1 MTHRNEPPELVAVN
15 PSWDV
20 DPSGPSTTPPP
31 RTAGPDVAIAD
42 EGRAIKT
49 AATRHTASHRRTPA
63 IATRPPFVGGAAEV
77 PRAGPASLPYPRG
90 RRQPL
95 GLLARVTSRWGQ
107 ARYCAGRC
115 APSTEFRLSVVHAL
129 RDSSLA
135 SGERLIRLTV
145 PETGRY
151 AGSSRRFL
159 RMSPKRAALRPVLRG
174 LVAGLRGL
182 RRCVTAGPRHE
193 RRRTRMPRAP
203 FLAAVRRV
211 PWAQPV
217 MHVRGL
223 RTRLYRVGP
232 HHLLEAWLVGAP

>member
-49 AATRHTASHRRTPA
+49 AATRHTASQRRTPA

-95 GLLARVTSRWGQ
+95 GLSARVTSRWGQ

-115 APSTEFRLSVVHAL
+115 VPSTTFRLGGHQ
-129 RDSSLA
+129 D
-135 SGERLIRLTV
+135 
-145 PETGRY
+145 
-151 AGSSRRFL
+151 GSSQPRCLLGGDR
-159 RMSPKRAALRPVLRG
+159 SPRAELP
-174 LVAGLRGL
+174 
-182 RRCVTAGPRHE
+182 P
-193 RRRTRMPRAP
+193 RRRNTKRPSSSPNRRSAGTGQTSRRTGGRRIAESAGDAAIRWATRGSRDGSEDSRLVSTR
-203 FLAAVRRV
+203 FQRRLAEVHIRRS
-211 PWAQPV
+211 
-217 MHVRGL
+217 L
-223 RTRLYRVGP
+223 
-232 HHLLEAWLVGAP
+232 